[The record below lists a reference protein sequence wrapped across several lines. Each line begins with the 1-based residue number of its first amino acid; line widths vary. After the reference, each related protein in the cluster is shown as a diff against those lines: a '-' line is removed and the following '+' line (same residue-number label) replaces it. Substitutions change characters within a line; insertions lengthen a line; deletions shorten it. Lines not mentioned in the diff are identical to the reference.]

1 MASKG
6 QKAIKITVFIILLL
20 AVGGFLVNWYLT
32 YRLESKLREVLSE
45 EVSKA
50 TDGFYNFSFDGLKVG
65 LFSGE
70 LSIKGI
76 EFHPDST
83 VFDTWQKGDS
93 LPNLYYNIHV
103 GEIHFRGV
111 NLTWLLDY
119 RRLNFS
125 LFEIKSPDI
134 KIFSP
139 QETINKETQTP
150 NKELGS
156 LYELVSPYMDV
167 LTVTRINLDSANVSY
182 MVEDPV
188 SPVIYALK
196 NFRFKAYNFR
206 LDENSSVSG
215 KLLYSDNFEFV
226 ANEPQELLHSDQIIL
241 NTDNIKLST
250 IESLIKIE
258 GVKIS
263 PKDSLWEKRNV
274 IPGEYLKTAIKQVKV
289 NGVSFKREEGKN
301 YLDASSFDILS
312 TNIEYASVKEE
323 LQPEENKR
331 VTDTVQSQPWSLYS
345 ILSPILNSVTIEK
358 INIEK
363 TQFDYTL
370 TQDGYTDIYTLEQFD
385 FHANKFRLDSLS
397 ETQKKFWY
405 VDNFILTGSNIN
417 GLMASNN
424 ANVSVAG
431 LLLNTVDKKFNIS
444 TIAIRPLNVSSH
456 EDYISG
462 GVRSINIEGLDYNTG
477 VSADELR
484 VESANINYYKVR
496 DTQDKGR
503 PSKNEKAKIKENIL
517 DFFTPYADFL
527 SVKRISLTDANVIV
541 HDKQIGEIYSLRG
554 FNFYATKFLV
564 DEHTKSTSQFLFT
577 FGDVGL
583 SFKDFDNLMPGGNY
597 RLQVKNGNISSLS
610 GKISLRE
617 LKLTP
622 QENKNGEA
630 VSTRYSLETPLFEI
644 KGFNYSKYL
653 TDKSIELKSL
663 KLENPD
669 ISVIKTQSSNN
680 SRKNKGMNLSSV
692 FTHLRI
698 DTLEIGKSTIA
709 YVDNVIKDSLLFRT
723 DGISLNALRWDVKK
737 ALNLKRFVVQ
747 SPYINY
753 VKGGQNKAQSVSS
766 SSFNVDEFASAL
778 NIEEFLIS
786 DLELDIN
793 QPDVLL
799 NTRLNRFDI
808 SGLAWK
814 SQNGKPQLNVSS
826 VQLQK
831 PYLFVNERKGQD
843 DQQDRTQKRDSSRTD
858 FYSLLN
864 PYVNT
869 LFINNLNVVDATIDY
884 NHSQDGKEIK
894 HQAINTTNFTLDKL
908 NLNIDEK
915 KFDMDDMR
923 FSTQDLH
930 FPVMDGFYTMEIGNI
945 DIRKKEGLFAL
956 TGLHLNPI
964 YSKTEFA
971 HKHPKHKDWFD
982 VTAGSVILSE
992 VDFPSYFSDNLLK
1005 ATKLKVQDVML
1016 QNYKNQKIE
1025 IEHNIM
1031 PLIYE
1036 KLYGLP
1042 VRLVVDSLDVRN
1054 FSVLYEE
1061 MPKKGNESG
1070 KIYFDGM
1077 NGKIANFTNVP
1088 AYQDQYMVLHADGTF
1103 MKEGDFTAKWYIPV
1117 SPDYDC
1123 FILEANMQNFDLK
1136 SLNPIFY
1143 PLARAEISRGVLNEF
1158 SFRTESSG
1166 KDANAY
1172 MKFLYSDLKVS
1183 IYKGDEGREQNKFI
1197 NNIANTL
1204 IKSNNPNRGENK
1216 PREATIYIE
1225 RDPYHSTFNYFW
1237 QILQPALVESAGVSQ
1252 KEQNFAKKVAGF
1264 FSKVKNFFKGKKE
1277 DKKSVN
1283 KQ

>member
-6 QKAIKITVFIILLL
+6 RKAIKITAFIILLL

-50 TDGFYNFSFDGLKVG
+50 TDGFYDFSFDGLKIG

-83 VFDTWQKGDS
+83 VFTTWQKGDS
-93 LPNLYYNIHV
+93 LPNYYYDIHV

-134 KIFSP
+134 KIVSP
-139 QETINKETQTP
+139 REIVNKEKPTP

-156 LYELVSPYMDV
+156 LYELVSPYIDV

-182 MVEDPV
+182 TVEDPV
-188 SPVIYALK
+188 SPVIYALR
-196 NFRFKAYNFR
+196 NFSFKAYDFR

-226 ANEPQELLHSDQIIL
+226 ANESQELLHSDQIIL

-263 PKDSLWEKRNV
+263 PKDSLWEQRNT
-274 IPGEYLKTAIKQVKV
+274 IPGEYLKTKIKQVEV
-289 NGVSFKREEGKN
+289 NGVSFKRVEGKN
-301 YLDASSFDILS
+301 YLDAGSFDILS
-312 TNIEYASVKEE
+312 TNIQYASVKEK
-323 LQPEENKR
+323 LQPQENKR
-331 VTDTVQSQPWSLYS
+331 VADTVQSQPWSLYS
-345 ILSPILNSVTIEK
+345 ILSPILNSVTIDK

-363 TQFDYTL
+363 TRFDYTL
-370 TQDGYTDIYTLEQFD
+370 TRDGYTDVYTLEQFD
-385 FHANKFRLDSLS
+385 FHANEFRVDSLS

-417 GLMASNN
+417 GLMTSNN
-424 ANVSVAG
+424 ANVSVEG
-431 LLLNTVDKKFNIS
+431 LLLNTLDKKFKIS
-444 TIAIRPLNVSSH
+444 NIAIRPLNMGYD
-456 EDYISG
+456 EDYLSG

-477 VSADELR
+477 VSADELK
-484 VESANINYYKVR
+484 VESANINYYKIR
-496 DTQDKGR
+496 DSQKTER
-503 PSKNEKAKIKENIL
+503 PSKAEKAKIKENIF

-541 HDKQIGEIYSLRG
+541 HDRRFGEMYSLRG

-583 SFKDFDNLMPGGNY
+583 SFKDFDNLMPGGDY

-610 GKISLRE
+610 GRISLRE
-617 LKLTP
+617 LKLIP
-622 QENKNGEA
+622 QENKNGETPS
-630 VSTRYSLETPLFEI
+630 VRYTLETPLLEI
-644 KGFNYSKYL
+644 KGFNYNSYL
-653 TDKSIELKSL
+653 KDKSIELNSL
-663 KLENPD
+663 RLETPD
-669 ISVIKTQSSNN
+669 ISVVKVRASNN
-680 SRKNKGMNLSSV
+680 PQIGKNRDLSSV
-692 FTHLRI
+692 FTHLKI
-698 DTLEIGKSTIA
+698 DTLEIGKSNIS
-709 YVDNVIKDSLLFRT
+709 YVDNVMKDSLLFRT

-737 ALNLKRFVVQ
+737 ALNLQRFVMQ

-753 VKGGQNKAQSVSS
+753 VKGGQGRVQSP
-766 SSFNVDEFASAL
+766 SFNIDEFASTV
-778 NIEEFLIS
+778 NIGEFLIS
-786 DLELDIN
+786 DLELAVK

-799 NTRLNRFDI
+799 KTRLNQFGVSGFAWTFQNRKLHLNI
-808 SGLAWK
+808 SSIRLQEPYVSIDEKKDRDK
-814 SQNGKPQLNVSS
+814 SPAGI
-826 VQLQK
+826 
-831 PYLFVNERKGQD
+831 
-843 DQQDRTQKRDSSRTD
+843 QKRDSSRTD
-858 FYSLLN
+858 FYSLLS

-869 LFINNLNVVDATIDY
+869 LSVNNFDIVDATIDY
-884 NHSQDGKEIK
+884 NRSLDGKEIK
-894 HQAINTTNFTLDKL
+894 HQVINTTNLSIDKL
-908 NLNIDEK
+908 QLNTDGK
-915 KFDMDDMR
+915 KFDVDDVR
-923 FSTQDLH
+923 FSTRDLH

-945 DIRKKEGLFAL
+945 DVRKKEGLLAL

-964 YSKTEFA
+964 YPKTEFA

-992 VDFPSYFSDNLLK
+992 VDFPSYLSDNLLK
-1005 ATKLKVQDVML
+1005 AGKLKVQDVML

-1036 KLYGLP
+1036 KIHELP

-1088 AYQDQYMVLHADGTF
+1088 SYQNQYMILYADGKF
-1103 MKEGDFTAKWYIPV
+1103 MKEGGFTAKWYIPV

-1123 FILEANMQNFDLK
+1123 FILEANVQSFDLK

-1143 PLARAEISRGVLNEF
+1143 PLARAEISRGVLDEF
-1158 SFRTESSG
+1158 SFRTEASS
-1166 KDANAY
+1166 KEANAY
-1172 MKFLYSDLKVS
+1172 MKFLYSDLKVG
-1183 IYKGDEGREQNKFI
+1183 IFKGNEGRGQNKFI

-1216 PREATIYIE
+1216 PREAAIYIE

-1237 QILQPALVESAGVSQ
+1237 QILRPALAESAGVSQ

-1277 DKKSVN
+1277 DEKPVN